1 MKNNL
6 IGGIL
11 VLLAVLTI
19 INTGVIFRMSAKQ
32 QAAVSMYSLD
42 FNKSLFTNKTFDEI
56 IRLDTILKDDLFQ
69 NIVTDTDN
77 NLCMHV
83 ILNKKVLTIDENT
96 NYFKKILFNFLNVIL
111 FKKSL
116 ILFPNKTYLLQIRE
130 ELILNDSTC
139 NISLLLSLTK
149 ELKDKGLLLL
159 SNNEVFLDTKIFI
172 LVQNYSDDLIIINEG
187 DHIVNGLITTRN
199 F

>member
-1 MKNNL
+1 MITLSLSKVKYL
-6 IGGIL
+6 INSKIL
-11 VLLAVLTI
+11 
-19 INTGVIFRMSAKQ
+19 
-32 QAAVSMYSLD
+32 SLD
-42 FNKSLFTNKTFDEI
+42 FNKSLFTKKTFDEI
-56 IRLDTILKDDLFQ
+56 IRLETILKDSLFQ

-96 NYFKKILFNFLNVIL
+96 NYFKKILFNFLNIIL